1 MKNLIGTKNSTKDQ
15 RGFNKLAQAWSWLI
29 EPSPLIIEPERRFQ
43 ARLLMAMLLVLLL
56 LGLLSLTL
64 SLLGFYTH
72 LDETDVMISEFR
84 WVTVGAVLLLGFEY
98 GLSRSVHYLLAAI
111 LTVSTLMISLF
122 AVVIISP
129 TVTYYL
135 FFLIFGGLTASLFL
149 SARAT
154 AIVFLVTLIGC
165 LFLPVVSPGFSTANN
180 VHALIFI
187 LGVGGLVVLA
197 ATLRQHYLDQIDS
210 QTQKLVESE
219 SLLRELSIRD
229 SLTGLFNRRYF
240 EEALAIEM
248 IRATRK
254 HYPIGIIM
262 VDIDH
267 FKQFN
272 DAHGHAA
279 GDEVLVQVGNFLR
292 AHVRSS
298 DVTCRYGGEEF
309 IVILPEA
316 SGEITK
322 MRAEQIRDDIRHLH
336 VQFDGLTLDSIT
348 LSLGIAVF
356 PKHGQTEDEFLG
368 AADAALY
375 RAKSDGRDRVV
386 VAE

>member
-1 MKNLIGTKNSTKDQ
+1 
-15 RGFNKLAQAWSWLI
+15 
-29 EPSPLIIEPERRFQ
+29 
-43 ARLLMAMLLVLLL
+43 MA
-56 LGLLSLTL
+56 
-64 SLLGFYTH
+64 
-72 LDETDVMISEFR
+72 
-84 WVTVGAVLLLGFEY
+84 
-98 GLSRSVHYLLAAI
+98 
-111 LTVSTLMISLF
+111 
-122 AVVIISP
+122 
-129 TVTYYL
+129 
-135 FFLIFGGLTASLFL
+135 
-149 SARAT
+149 
-154 AIVFLVTLIGC
+154 
-165 LFLPVVSPGFSTANN
+165 AN
-180 VHALIFI
+180 
-187 LGVGGLVVLA
+187 
-197 ATLRQHYLDQIDS
+197 LRQHYLDQIDW

-219 SLLRELSIRD
+219 SRLRELSIRD

-272 DAHGHAA
+272 DIHGHAA

-356 PKHGQTEDEFLG
+356 PKHGQTEDKILG

-375 RAKSDGRDRVV
+375 RAKGDGRDRVV